1 MEQYGW
7 NFCALWEKV
16 EAFGGSPGIHQGMI
30 EAMLKDPTR
39 VANVGKPTVAEICKA
54 EDDAT
59 EAVKAALL
67 ISGADKMRFGQL
79 KDELAN
85 IYLLGMDQYPDTYEM
100 AMRILGNY
108 QTNRPS
114 RPYQGDGTESGLA
127 FIQRG
132 GRGHGHG
139 GRGGGAGCGMPTKEG
154 ADASA
159 EEARSTATT
168 STATTGSSDQASTGG
183 GKRVNQAGDSH
194 CYNCGKMDHWV
205 YKCPD
210 LTAEQQAQLHMH
222 IEAEGNEGEKQQ
234 EGSKEMHS
242 PITGRTWTDVRPSR
256 PSRQTSIYTESRW
269 YGMESGS
276 TATQE
281 R

>member
-1 MEQYGW
+1 
-7 NFCALWEKV
+7 
-16 EAFGGSPGIHQGMI
+16 
-30 EAMLKDPTR
+30 
-39 VANVGKPTVAEICKA
+39 
-54 EDDAT
+54 
-59 EAVKAALL
+59 
-67 ISGADKMRFGQL
+67 
-79 KDELAN
+79 
-85 IYLLGMDQYPDTYEM
+85 
-100 AMRILGNY
+100 
-108 QTNRPS
+108 
-114 RPYQGDGTESGLA
+114 
-127 FIQRG
+127 
-132 GRGHGHG
+132 
-139 GRGGGAGCGMPTKEG
+139 MPTKEG

-222 IEAEGNEGEKQQ
+222 IEAEGNEVEEQQ
-234 EGSKEMHS
+234 EGHQLLNESMLQETHS
-242 PITGRTWTDVRPSR
+242 PTTGRTWTDVRPSR
-256 PSRQTSIYTESRW
+256 PSRQTSIYRESRW

-281 R
+281 W

>member
-1 MEQYGW
+1 MAESLKKRYATVYDQCSQEVKDKLEATDNWESIQRDQSLHNLVNKIERSCMGFDDHKQEVFNLVQALKTLFLYSQRDKETVEQYGW

-85 IYLLGMDQYPDTYEM
+85 IYLLGTDQYPDTYEM

-108 QTNRPS
+108 QTSRPS
-114 RPYQGDGTESGLA
+114 RPYQRDGTESGLA
-127 FIQRG
+127 FIQQG

-139 GRGGGAGCGMPTKEG
+139 GRGGGAGCGTPTNEG
-154 ADASA
+154 GDASRG
-159 EEARSTATT
+159 EASTA
-168 STATTGSSDQASTGG
+168 ATGSGNQSSTGG
-183 GKRVNQAGDSH
+183 CKQVN
-194 CYNCGKMDHWV
+194 
-205 YKCPD
+205 
-210 LTAEQQAQLHMH
+210 
-222 IEAEGNEGEKQQ
+222 
-234 EGSKEMHS
+234 
-242 PITGRTWTDVRPSR
+242 
-256 PSRQTSIYTESRW
+256 
-269 YGMESGS
+269 
-276 TATQE
+276 
-281 R
+281 